1 MNYYIEEL
9 ELMKKILCPNNP
21 RIATNLNNIA
31 CTLHNL
37 TKLEESFKY
46 HTEALQLRRE
56 IFGEEHPE
64 TVSSLNNIASNLF
77 NVGKLKEALDN
88 FL

>member
-1 MNYYIEEL
+1 MNYYLEEL
-9 ELMKKILCPNNP
+9 ELMKKILDSNNP
-21 RIATNLNNIA
+21 RIATNMNNIA

-37 TKLEESFKY
+37 NRLEESFKY
-46 HTEALQLRRE
+46 HTEALQLRKD

-77 NVGKLKEALDN
+77 NVGKLKEALET
-88 FL
+88 F

>member
-1 MNYYIEEL
+1 
-9 ELMKKILCPNNP
+9 MKKILDKKNP

-37 TKLEESFKY
+37 NKLEESFKY
-46 HTEALQLRRE
+46 HQEALDLRRE
-56 IFGEEHPE
+56 VFGEEHPE

-77 NVGKLKEALDN
+77 NVGKLKEALGS
-88 FL
+88 FLEVLKIRKNV

>member
-1 MNYYIEEL
+1 
-9 ELMKKILCPNNP
+9 MKKLLDKNNP
-21 RIATNLNNIA
+21 RIATTLNNIA

-37 TKLEESFKY
+37 NRLDESFKY
-46 HTEALQLRRE
+46 HTEALELRKE
-56 IFGEEHPE
+56 VFGEDHPE

-77 NVGKLKEALDN
+77 NVGKLKEALET